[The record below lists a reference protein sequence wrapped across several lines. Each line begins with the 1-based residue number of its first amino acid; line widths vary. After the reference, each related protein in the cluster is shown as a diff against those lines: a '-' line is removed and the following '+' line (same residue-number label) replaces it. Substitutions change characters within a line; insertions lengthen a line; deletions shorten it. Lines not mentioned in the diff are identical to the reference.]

1 MKDCEK
7 LVKSLL
13 FYLNKIIPKYE
24 KKKTSTIPNMHE
36 LIVIPKIPLE
46 KRKMVII
53 GVIAMYVIPSKILRF
68 IINEKQTSPIIV

>member
-1 MKDCEK
+1 MKDCLGSIK

-13 FYLNKIIPKYE
+13 FYLKKIIPKYE
-24 KKKTSTIPNMHE
+24 NKKTNTIPNMHE

-53 GVIAMYVIPSKILRF
+53 GVIAMYDIPSKILRF
-68 IINEKQTSPIIV
+68 IIHEF

>member
-1 MKDCEK
+1 MKDCLGSIK

-13 FYLNKIIPKYE
+13 FYLKFIPKNE
-24 KKKTSTIPNMHE
+24 NKKTNTIPNMYE

-53 GVIAMYVIPSKILRF
+53 GVIAMYDIPSKILRF
-68 IINEKQTSPIIV
+68 IIHEF